1 MTNQQIDNNKTFK
14 FIEISPEERKKID
27 KDLEFINLVSEI
39 ANNNGMRAVI
49 AGGYAVDGFIGRIT
63 RPHNDID
70 IQLYGNGPDGKA
82 QILRLMNLA
91 KEENGNYSQL
101 EEKIDHGRKTYYYGL
116 LAEQKGFGA
125 DFYYIQVE
133 GDPFADEKVVIKN
146 NEEKTPPHKF
156 NTIKVELEEVS
167 FEAQNPETELK
178 DKLEKRD
185 KGEKQRDEID
195 QDIHNL
201 KLLLENT

>member
-1 MTNQQIDNNKTFK
+1 MTGKTLNNNSLIFS
-14 FIEISPEERKKID
+14 EISHKEQNKITS
-27 KDLEFINLVSEI
+27 DLQFVNLASEI
-39 ANNNGMRAVI
+39 ASNQGLRLVI

-63 RPHNDID
+63 RPHKDID
-70 IQLYGNGPDGKA
+70 IHLYGNSPDGRA
-82 QILRLMNLA
+82 IMQSLISLI
-91 KEENGNYSQL
+91 KEHNEDFKQL
-101 EEKIDHGRKTYYYGL
+101 EEKIDRGRKAYYYGL
-116 LAEQKGFGA
+116 LAELPGFGA
-125 DFYYIQVE
+125 DFYYIQIE
-133 GDPFADEKVVIKN
+133 GDPFADEKIVIKN
-146 NEEKTPPHKF
+146 TGEKTPPHKF